1 MNDQELKDN
10 ARKRLEVLC
19 PIGTHLFAIRI
30 DEGRR
35 GMAQSYF
42 AVLCDTDAELG
53 LQNISGVVA
62 RLIGRKWSNSNGTG
76 WANSSG
82 VLHRN
87 VSDLVDEL
95 ACELHGIDANLSGKS
110 TLTYKRL

>member
-1 MNDQELKDN
+1 MNEQELKDR
-10 ARKRLEVLC
+10 ARKRLEALC
-19 PIGTHLFAIRI
+19 PIGTRLFVIRI

-35 GMAQSYF
+35 GTAQSYF
-42 AVLCDTDAELG
+42 AILCDTNAEIG
-53 LQNISGVVA
+53 LQNISGHVA

-87 VSDLVDEL
+87 AYDLIDAL
-95 ACELHGIDANLSGKS
+95 ACELHGIDENTKGNS
-110 TLTYKRL
+110 LTHKRL